1 MQTINPT
8 FIPEAAEMA
17 HAREVREA
25 SAKELKGQSFINN
38 WCEIL
43 QGQLRPRE
51 ERAGSVPCPP
61 SGPGPHHRHR
71 DHDLHQ
77 RGHEDVAQEQA

>member
-8 FIPEAAEMA
+8 FIPEAAETA

-43 QGQLRPRE
+43 RKVNYGLSGRACRFSPVSTFRPRP
-51 ERAGSVPCPP
+51 SPP
-61 SGPGPHHRHR
+61 APRS
-71 DHDLHQ
+71 
-77 RGHEDVAQEQA
+77 